1 MTVLS
6 RTWEWAFSQP
16 ASAIWPLLADTARF
30 NEAAALPKH
39 QITEIPQADGSV
51 HYFGAAK
58 MGPFHLRWQE
68 KPVNWVT
75 EQWFEHTRFF
85 HNGPLKSLTADLRM
99 AAQGDGCRVRYT
111 MSLEPANLLGRLM
124 SGRMFS
130 STHATFTRM
139 VQEAAAFAAGQ
150 RPQPFTYQA
159 PEIDDARRGG
169 IDAMVAAIEAT
180 PNGHGLARKLA
191 DHLLSAQEVDLW
203 RVRPLALARMWNCPP
218 RHAIE
223 LCLQAVRA
231 GLLELRWDLLCP
243 RCRVAK
249 GWSGGLD
256 RLPQGAHCGSCN
268 IDYERDFSRNVEAS
282 FHPAPSV
289 RALESGEYCMWGPMS
304 VPHVKVQ
311 VLLQPGETRELQA
324 DLPFG
329 PYRFRTLEPGPEADF
344 DWPAGDLPALVIG
357 DGDVTTGPPAGPHL
371 LRLVNNSARPRIAL
385 IEDRAWVADALTA
398 DRVTALQA
406 FRDLFSGDVLRPGDE
421 VAVGR
426 IALLFSDLKGS
437 TALYQAI
444 GDANAYR
451 LVRDHFAVLA
461 EAIRDHD
468 GAIVKTIG
476 DAVMA
481 AFVAPAQ
488 AVAAALDIQARIAT
502 FNRQR
507 ETGTEAGQGHP
518 PLVIKLGVHT
528 GPTIAVTLNDRLDYF
543 GSTVNMAARLQGES
557 RGGEIVLSPDLAED
571 PAIQPLLAGRD
582 LRPDQAALKG
592 YDQAIR
598 FFRLLPRDRPV

>member
-1 MTVLS
+1 MGVRS
-6 RTWEWAFSQP
+6 ATWEWSFDQP
-16 ASAIWPLLADTARF
+16 ASVMWPLLADTARF

-58 MGPFHLRWQE
+58 MGPFHLKWQE

-75 EQWFEHTRFF
+75 EQWFEHTRYFQ
-85 HNGPLKSLTADLRM
+85 NGPLKTLTADLQVEPKG
-99 AAQGDGCRVRYT
+99 AGCHVRYT
-111 MSLEPANLLGRLM
+111 MALEPANLLGRLM
-124 SGRMFS
+124 SGRMFAG
-130 STHATFTRM
+130 TKVTFTRM
-139 VQEAAAFAAGQ
+139 IEEAAAFAAGQ
-150 RPQPFTYQA
+150 RPVPFTYQA
-159 PEIDDARRGG
+159 PAVDAAKRSR

-203 RVRPLALARMWNCPP
+203 RVRPLALARLWGSTPLQ
-218 RHAIE
+218 AIE

-304 VPHVKVQ
+304 VPHVKAQ
-311 VLLQPGETRELQA
+311 VLLQSGETREVKA
-324 DLPFG
+324 VLPFG
-329 PYRFRTLEPGPEADF
+329 PYRFRTLEPGPEADV
-344 DWPAGDLPALVIG
+344 DWRAGGMPTLVIG
-357 DGDVTTGPPAGPHL
+357 PDSVAAAEPAAPGT
-371 LRLVNNSARPRIAL
+371 LRLVNRSERPRIAL
-385 IEDRAWVADALTA
+385 IEDRSWVADALTA

-406 FRDLFSGDVLRPGDE
+406 FRDLFSEDVLRPGDE

-444 GDANAYR
+444 GDASAYQ

-461 EAIRDHD
+461 NVIRDHE

-481 AFVAPAQ
+481 AFVSPAQ
-488 AVAAALDIQARIAT
+488 AVAAALDIQARIVA
-502 FNRQR
+502 FNRQPGAAANR
-507 ETGTEAGQGHP
+507 PA
-518 PLVIKLGVHT
+518 VAIKLGVHA

-557 RGGEIVLSPDLAED
+557 RGGEIVLSPEVAED
-571 PAIQPLLAGRD
+571 AAVRPLLAAHD
-582 LRPDQAALKG
+582 LQADEAALKG
-592 YDQAIR
+592 YEQVVR
-598 FFRLLPRDRPV
+598 FYRLRP

>member
-1 MTVLS
+1 MTQLS
-6 RTWEWAFSQP
+6 RTWEWTFDQP
-16 ASAIWPLLADTARF
+16 AAAIWPLLADTARF

-39 QITEIPQADGSV
+39 QITEIPQPDGSV

-75 EQWFEHTRFF
+75 EQWFEHTRYFQ
-85 HNGPLKSLTADLRM
+85 NGPLRSLTADLRL
-99 AAQGDGCRVRYT
+99 APRGAGCKVRYT
-111 MSLEPANLLGRLM
+111 LALEPANLLGRLM
-124 SGRMFS
+124 SGRMFA
-130 STHATFTRM
+130 STEKTFSRM
-139 VQEAAAFAAGQ
+139 VQEAADFAAGQ
-150 RPQPFTYQA
+150 RPQPFSYQPPA
-159 PEIDDARRGG
+159 IDEARRGR

-180 PNGHGLARKLA
+180 PNGHGLARRLA
-191 DHLLSAQEVDLW
+191 DHLLGAQEVDLW
-203 RVRPLALARMWNCPP
+203 RVRPLALARLWGVPP
-218 RHAIE
+218 LRAIE

-268 IDYERDFSRNVEAS
+268 IDYDRDFSRNVEAS

-289 RALESGEYCMWGPMS
+289 RALDSGEYCMWGPMS

-311 VLLQPGETRELQA
+311 VLLAPGETRELEA
-324 DLPFG
+324 HLPFG
-329 PYRFRTLEPGPEADF
+329 PYRFRTLEPGPEADI
-344 DWPAGDLPALVIG
+344 DWRAGDLPALVVG
-357 DGDVTTGPPAGPHL
+357 AEDVSAGSPPGPNL
-371 LRLVNNSARPRIAL
+371 LRLVNRSARPRIAL

-398 DRVTALQA
+398 DRVTSLQA
-406 FRDLFSGDVLRPGDE
+406 FRDLFSDDVLRPGDE

-461 EAIRDHD
+461 KAIRDHE

-481 AFVAPAQ
+481 AFVSPAQ
-488 AVAAALDIQARIAT
+488 AVAAALEIQARIAE
-502 FNRQR
+502 FNRPPA
-507 ETGTEAGQGHP
+507 AGQGHP
-518 PLVIKLGVHT
+518 PLVIKLGIHA

-543 GSTVNMAARLQGES
+543 GSTVNMTARLQGES
-557 RGGEIVLSPDLAED
+557 RGGEIVLSREIAED
-571 PAIQPLLAGRD
+571 PAIRPILAGRN

-592 YDQAIR
+592 YDQAVP
-598 FFRLLPRDRPV
+598 FFRLLA

>member
-1 MTVLS
+1 MSLQS
-6 RTWEWAFSQP
+6 ATWEWEFDQP
-16 ASAIWPLLADTARF
+16 PSAIWPLLADTARF

-58 MGPFHLRWQE
+58 MGPFHLKWQE
-68 KPVNWVT
+68 QPVNWVT
-75 EQWFEHTRFF
+75 EQWFEHSRYFQ
-85 HNGPLKSLTADLRM
+85 NGPLKSLTADLRLEPK
-99 AAQGDGCRVRYT
+99 AAGCRVRYT
-111 MSLEPANLLGRLM
+111 MALEPANLLGRLI
-124 SGRMFS
+124 SKRMFS
-130 STHATFTRM
+130 ATKATFTRM
-139 VQEAAAFAAGQ
+139 VKEAADFAAGQ
-150 RPQPFTYQA
+150 RSEPFAYQA
-159 PEIDDARRGG
+159 PAVDDARKGRV
-169 IDAMVAAIEAT
+169 DAMVAAIEAT

-191 DHLLSAQEVDLW
+191 DHLLGAQEVDLW
-203 RVRPLALARMWNCPP
+203 RVRPLALARAWGAPP
-218 RHAIE
+218 LQAIE
-223 LCLQAVRA
+223 LCLQAVRV

-282 FHPAPSV
+282 FHPAPQV

-304 VPHVKVQ
+304 VPHVKAQ
-311 VLLQPGETRELQA
+311 VLLAPGETRELMA
-324 DLPFG
+324 SLPFG
-329 PYRFRTLEPGPEADF
+329 PYRFRTLEPGPEADI
-344 DWPAGDLPALVIG
+344 DWRGGGFPTLALGDDSVTAGE
-357 DGDVTTGPPAGPHL
+357 PAGPRI
-371 LRLVNNSARPRIAL
+371 LRLVNRSLLPRVAV

-406 FRDLFSGDVLRPGDE
+406 FRDLFSEDVLRPGDE

-444 GDANAYR
+444 GDASAYQ

-461 EAIRDHD
+461 KVIRDHE

-481 AFVAPAQ
+481 AFVSPAR
-488 AVAAALDIQARIAT
+488 AVAAALEIQRQIAGFNAAPGSAARNAAM
-502 FNRQR
+502 R
-507 ETGTEAGQGHP
+507 P
-518 PLVIKLGVHT
+518 PLVIKLGLHA

-557 RGGEIVLSPDLAED
+557 QGGEIVLSPEIAED
-571 PAIQPLLAGRD
+571 PAVRPLLAGCD
-582 LRPDQAALKG
+582 MHPDQAALKG
-592 YDQAIR
+592 YEQAIR
-598 FFRLLPRDRPV
+598 FYRLRP

>member
-1 MTVLS
+1 MTELS
-6 RTWEWAFSQP
+6 RTWTWELDQP
-16 ASAIWPLLADTARF
+16 AEAIWPLLADTARF

-39 QITEIPQADGSV
+39 EITEIAQPDGAV
-51 HYFGAAK
+51 HYFGAARV
-58 MGPFHLRWQE
+58 GPFQLRWQE
-68 KPVNWVT
+68 QPVNWVT
-75 EQWFEHTRFF
+75 GEWFEHRRLFQS
-85 HNGPLKSLTADLRM
+85 GPLRSLTAQLRLSPR
-99 AAQGDGCRVRYT
+99 GEGCRAQYT
-111 MSLEPANLLGRLM
+111 MTIEPANLLGRLM
-124 SGRMFS
+124 SGRMFA
-130 STHATFTRM
+130 STEAKFGRM
-139 VQEAAAFAAGQ
+139 AREAAEFAAG
-150 RPQPFTYQA
+150 RRAEPFAYTPPPVDA
-159 PEIDDARRGG
+159 ARRGR

-180 PNGHGLARKLA
+180 PNGHGLARRLA
-191 DHLLSAQEVDLW
+191 DHLLNAQEVDLW
-203 RVRPLALARMWNCPP
+203 RVRPLALARHWGVPP

-282 FHPAPSV
+282 FHPAPGV
-289 RALESGEYCMWGPMS
+289 RALESGEYCLWGPMS
-304 VPHVKVQ
+304 VPHVKAQ
-311 VLLQPGETRELQA
+311 VLLRPGETRDLPA
-324 DLPFG
+324 RLPFG
-329 PYRFRTLEPGPEADF
+329 PYRFRTLEPGPEAEV
-344 DWPAGDLPALVIG
+344 DWRAGDLPALVIG
-357 DGDVTTGPPAGPHL
+357 EDGVSPGPPAGAGV
-371 LRLVNNSARPRIAL
+371 LRLANQSSRPRIAV

-406 FRDLFSGDVLRPGDE
+406 FRDLFSSDVLRPGDE

-426 IALLFSDLKGS
+426 IALLFTDLKGS

-444 GDANAYR
+444 GDARAYQ

-461 EAIRDHD
+461 EIVRQHD

-488 AVAAALDIQARIAT
+488 AVAAALDIRARIAA
-502 FNRQR
+502 FNRQ
-507 ETGTEAGQGHP
+507 TGAAQP
-518 PLVIKLGVHT
+518 DLAIKLGIHA

-557 RGGEIVLSPDLAED
+557 RAGEIVLSTEILAD
-571 PAIQPLLAGRD
+571 PAAQAVLTGHD
-582 LRPDQAALKG
+582 LREDQAVLKG
-592 YDQAIR
+592 YDQATG
-598 FFRLLPRDRPV
+598 FFRLLA